1 MLPVRAFLCFGVR
14 SLTYGAYSE
23 SIYKMIERNLSPENF
38 IPSMF
43 HIYKGIKNNSRVWEE
58 RLNVFQTRS
67 S

>member
-1 MLPVRAFLCFGVR
+1 MLPVSAFLCFGFS
-14 SLTYGAYSE
+14 SLMYGAYSE
-23 SIYKMIERNLSPENF
+23 SVYKMIERNLSAENF

-43 HIYKGIKNNSRVWEE
+43 YIYKGIKNNSRVWEE